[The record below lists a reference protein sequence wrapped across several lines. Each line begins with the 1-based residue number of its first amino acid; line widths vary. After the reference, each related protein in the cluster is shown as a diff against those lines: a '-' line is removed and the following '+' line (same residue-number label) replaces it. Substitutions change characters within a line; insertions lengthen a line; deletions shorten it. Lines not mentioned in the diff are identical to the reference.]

1 MADAHARARA
11 LEREE
16 LTCSSHSACHF
27 FFFFCP
33 VFSCFFGKGYWF
45 VVDAVTWQ
53 AAREHFF
60 FLSLKTGVYA
70 GKRKHRGRMGGG
82 GKKKKKKRCSGLS
95 DLSLINAFF
104 FFKLCC

>member
-60 FLSLKTGVYA
+60 FFLLRQVFMREKGSTGE
-70 GKRKHRGRMGGG
+70 GWGG